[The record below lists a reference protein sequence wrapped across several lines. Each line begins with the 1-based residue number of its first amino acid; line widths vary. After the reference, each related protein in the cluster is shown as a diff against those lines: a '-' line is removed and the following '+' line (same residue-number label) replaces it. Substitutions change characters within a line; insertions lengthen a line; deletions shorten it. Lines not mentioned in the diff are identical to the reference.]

1 MLQRMELTPEQIAAA
16 KASGCTFLPATDE
29 QVARLTMQRRIF
41 TIAGQPHVATRNE
54 GAVKETHGAIAML
67 IAGEAPRVEE
77 TAQQAVAADA
87 EAALEMAGENA
98 ASRGG
103 AQVVRRGGPARPRAP
118 WRNTKRV

>member
-16 KASGCTFLPATDE
+16 KASGCTFLP
-29 QVARLTMQRRIF
+29 
-41 TIAGQPHVATRNE
+41 ATRNE